1 MLNQRDLTR
10 REILKAAAAGTLSPA
25 LAARPELERITPP
38 VSEPD
43 RIRAEND
50 HPGTR
55 DWMATNV
62 RVDPKSR
69 YRCPWIEGFVSRT
82 SVKPGESVAI
92 HVSTNPPCPF
102 LIEIYR
108 MGYYRGDGARLM
120 QKIGPV
126 KGGVQPDPPIGP
138 KRLRECVWEPNA
150 TLEIPADWTSG
161 VYLGKLTAER
171 EKLQSYV
178 VFVVRD
184 DRKADF
190 LFQVSDTTW
199 NAYNRWPSQFALYDD
214 GKKEWYWGPGVQT
227 SFDRPYGKYC
237 QVVDAPLSV
246 GSGEYLLWE
255 YPLAYWME
263 QQGYD
268 VSYISNLDTHADL
281 AGLRR
286 AKGWLSVGHDEYW
299 SLAMFEQVRRMV
311 GEGLNVAFL
320 SGNSIC
326 GVVDI
331 RPASDGRPN
340 RIIER
345 VGRFGSPRKEEIEKG
360 YPEEALFTQNGPNE
374 ATLIGAE
381 HVSGNRRRR
390 LDLPQARPLAFRR
403 HRHEGRRGHS
413 GASRLG
419 VARRPRSDRGT
430 GGDRQRQDAMSTC
443 RWLLYRDNLPRPERE
458 FCLQRVDDLVGRRG
472 RGATRL
478 RPSRCVYPPPGARSP
493 GPADHAKLARADAR
507 VVTCQV
513 SLDRGRRVP
522 PRPGGPGL
530 DPASAGHVS
539 SGDDWQVWSRIRA
552 GWIGPCRAIPRTTPR
567 RVRPLI
573 KPSPS
578 HALPTRPLDPLDHR
592 ALSARDHRRLGGRR
606 LPALCALARR
616 IGAGPGAS
624 RGRRRGFSGP
634 PATGSWRSPASAPGR
649 DEVDYLIGVCEAAQG
664 DSVAAIG
671 TWGRIPPR
679 SRYAARAAVRRVR
692 LALPLGHFAAAE
704 DLAAAFD
711 DPQFAAEA
719 RQTCAFILK
728 VEGRAAEARRVFED
742 GWRYMPSAVASLRE
756 IWRLDHQPL
765 DVELSRDELTR
776 AGAKVP
782 DDDRVWLGRANLAI
796 WEGRFDEAARWLDQC
811 LHRRAADPAVWR
823 AWLFRARPPMTP
835 LALWRALEHLTTAD
849 LEATELPAIRAWLAS
864 RSGRPDLERPAL
876 EERVKL
882 RPEDLASYDRLAALC
897 AGTPDAP
904 PLAECAR
911 RGGSRRR
918 PHQRAVIRRRPRRPR
933 GRARPQERRT
943 RPPVRRPL
951 LVDASRPG
959 TPRQC
964 GGSRGAGPA
973 RRPGTRPRHAA
984 THAGRAVRGVQAGRC
999 RAVRGSAFRPLRRAA
1014 PVPR

>member
-374 ATLIGAE
+374 ATLIGAQSTYP
-381 HVSGNRRRR
+381 VTGGGDWICRK
-390 LDLPQARPLAFRR
+390 P
-403 HRHEGRRGHS
+403 GHWLF
-413 GASRLG
+413 A
-419 VARRPRSDRGT
+419 GT
-430 GGDRQRQDAMSTC
+430 GMKEGEGI
-443 RWLLYRDNLPRPERE
+443 PG
-458 FCLQRVDDLVGRRG
+458 LVGWEWHGDPAPIAGLEVIASGKTQCPRADG
-472 RGATRL
+472 FYTATI
-478 RPSRCVYPPPGARSP
+478 YPGPKGNFVFNASTIWWADGLAEPPGYVRPAVYTRP
-493 GPADHAKLARADAR
+493 QGPD
-507 VVTCQV
+507 
-513 SLDRGRRVP
+513 RRV
-522 PRPGGPGL
+522 
-530 DPASAGHVS
+530 
-539 SGDDWQVWSRIRA
+539 QQI
-552 GWIGPCRAIPRTTPR
+552 
-567 RVRPLI
+567 
-573 KPSPS
+573 
-578 HALPTRPLDPLDHR
+578 TR
-592 ALSARDHRRLGGRR
+592 
-606 LPALCALARR
+606 
-616 IGAGPGAS
+616 
-624 RGRRRGFSGP
+624 
-634 PATGSWRSPASAPGR
+634 
-649 DEVDYLIGVCEAAQG
+649 
-664 DSVAAIG
+664 
-671 TWGRIPPR
+671 
-679 SRYAARAAVRRVR
+679 
-692 LALPLGHFAAAE
+692 
-704 DLAAAFD
+704 
-711 DPQFAAEA
+711 
-719 RQTCAFILK
+719 
-728 VEGRAAEARRVFED
+728 
-742 GWRYMPSAVASLRE
+742 
-756 IWRLDHQPL
+756 
-765 DVELSRDELTR
+765 
-776 AGAKVP
+776 
-782 DDDRVWLGRANLAI
+782 NL
-796 WEGRFDEAARWLDQC
+796 
-811 LHRRAADPAVWR
+811 
-823 AWLFRARPPMTP
+823 
-835 LALWRALEHLTTAD
+835 
-849 LEATELPAIRAWLAS
+849 
-864 RSGRPDLERPAL
+864 LERM
-876 EERVKL
+876 
-882 RPEDLASYDRLAALC
+882 
-897 AGTPDAP
+897 
-904 PLAECAR
+904 
-911 RGGSRRR
+911 
-918 PHQRAVIRRRPRRPR
+918 
-933 GRARPQERRT
+933 
-943 RPPVRRPL
+943 
-951 LVDASRPG
+951 
-959 TPRQC
+959 
-964 GGSRGAGPA
+964 
-973 RRPGTRPRHAA
+973 
-984 THAGRAVRGVQAGRC
+984 
-999 RAVRGSAFRPLRRAA
+999 RGS
-1014 PVPR
+1014 